1 MRCTET
7 GEASAFL
14 IYNLP
19 MFATHARRRARRLAC
34 LAAMVMLA
42 AGCGQPLDV
51 YASLAVTDITSGWLD
66 LGVDSLGR
74 TKLVPTISFR
84 LVNISDGP
92 LRTLQL
98 NGVFRRCVPAGSEAP
113 PPELAVSPANP
124 EAGTCAG
131 EEQEWGNAFL
141 GRAVGREELEPGAA
155 AGPFTMESGLGY
167 TGEQPR
173 IEMLQHRQFV
183 DVKVELFV
191 RHRSDP
197 WTSLSEHSIDRQLLA
212 Q

>member
-1 MRCTET
+1 
-7 GEASAFL
+7 
-14 IYNLP
+14 
-19 MFATHARRRARRLAC
+19 MFAKHAHGRARRLAC
-34 LAAMVMLA
+34 LAVLIMLP
-42 AGCGQPLDV
+42 AGCVQPLEV
-51 YASLAVTDITSGWLD
+51 PASLVVTDVTSGWLD
-66 LGVDSLGR
+66 VGIDAFGR

-84 LVNISDGP
+84 VTNISDDSV
-92 LRTLQL
+92 RTLQL
-98 NGVFRRCVPAGSEAP
+98 NGVFRRCLPSVSDAPAPVS
-113 PPELAVSPANP
+113 AVSPADAA
-124 EAGTCAG
+124 AGTCAG

-141 GRAVGREELEPGAA
+141 GRAVGREGLEAGAA

-191 RHRSDP
+191 RHRADP
-197 WTSLSEHSIDRQLLA
+197 WTSLSEHQIDRQLLT

>member
-1 MRCTET
+1 M
-7 GEASAFL
+7 

-19 MFATHARRRARRLAC
+19 VRAISPRRGAWRLAVVAV
-34 LAAMVMLA
+34 LIALP
-42 AGCGQPLDV
+42 AGCGERLDV
-51 YASLAVTDITSGWLD
+51 PTSLEVTDVTSGWLD
-66 LGVDSLGR
+66 VGLDTLGR
-74 TKLVPTISFR
+74 TKLVPIISFR

-92 LRTLQL
+92 LRTIQL
-98 NGVFRRCVPAGSEAP
+98 NGVFRRCLAPGMEVPPAEAM
-113 PPELAVSPANP
+113 VSPASL
-124 EAGTCAG
+124 EAGTCPG
-131 EEQEWGNAFL
+131 EDQEWGNAFL
-141 GRAVGREELEPGAA
+141 GRAVGREGLEAGAA

-173 IEMLQHRQFV
+173 IEMLEHRQFV

-197 WTSLSEHSIDRQLLA
+197 WTSLNEYQIDRQLLT

>member
-1 MRCTET
+1 
-7 GEASAFL
+7 
-14 IYNLP
+14 
-19 MFATHARRRARRLAC
+19 MFATYARRLAC
-34 LAAMVMLA
+34 LAVLVMLP
-42 AGCGQPLDV
+42 AGCGRALDV
-51 YASLAVTDITSGWLD
+51 QASLAVTDVTSGWLD
-66 LGVDSLGR
+66 AGIDTLGR

-84 LVNISDGP
+84 LTNISDDP
-92 LRTLQL
+92 VRTLQL
-98 NGVFRRCVPAGSEAP
+98 NGVFRRCLPAGTAAP
-113 PPELAVSPANP
+113 TAESAVSPADA
-124 EAGTCAG
+124 EAATCAG

-141 GRAVGREELEPGAA
+141 GRAVGREGLEPGAA

-191 RHRSDP
+191 RHRADP
-197 WTSLSEHSIDRQLLA
+197 WTSLIEHQVDRQLLT